1 MTEIRLYHALKALG
15 LSRSYASQLARG
27 MRLPGLPLAIR
38 IWRQTGEKLGP
49 IAGLGRAEI
58 ARLEHLR
65 LKRLPRRK
73 P

>member
-1 MTEIRLYHALKALG
+1 MSKIRLYRTLQALG

-27 MRLPGLPLAIR
+27 ARVPGLPLAIR

-49 IAGLGRAEI
+49 VAGLTRAEI

-65 LKRLPRRK
+65 LKRLPRRR

>member
-1 MTEIRLYHALKALG
+1 MTKNRLYQVLQGLG

-27 MRLPGLPLAIR
+27 MRAPGLPLAIR
-38 IWRQTGEKLGP
+38 IWRATGEKLGP
-49 IAGLGRAEI
+49 VAGLDRSQI

-65 LKRLPRRK
+65 LKRLPRRR